1 MTTSYIIHYL
11 PAAIIGLLLM
21 VVAMLAWM
29 LIQARHDRKTL
40 IEKIEQLQAKLQQEQ
55 TLRMKPEI
63 AGITLEK
70 LDEVPDNVFLAHVDQ
85 LITRNMEKS
94 EFTAATIA
102 QVLHLSRTQLDRRM
116 KQLAGKTATTY
127 LLDRRMTYAREL
139 LLTTRMPVADVAM
152 ASGFED
158 TSYFSRVFKQHHG
171 NTPSGLRN

>member
-11 PAAIIGLLLM
+11 PTAIIGLLLV

-29 LIQARHDRKTL
+29 LIQARHDQKTL

-63 AGITLEK
+63 ASITLEK

-171 NTPSGLRN
+171 NTPSGMRN

>member
-1 MTTSYIIHYL
+1 MSNIFHYL
-11 PAAIIGLLLM
+11 PATIIALLLV

-29 LIQARHDRKTL
+29 LIQARHDQKTL
-40 IEKIEQLQAKLQQEQ
+40 IEKIEQLQDEQ
-55 TLRMKPEI
+55 ARHIIPQTER
-63 AGITLEK
+63 ITLEK
-70 LDEVPDNVFLAHVDQ
+70 LDEVPDNVFVAHVDQ

-171 NTPSGLRN
+171 NTPSGMRN

>member
-11 PAAIIGLLLM
+11 PAAIIGLLLV
-21 VVAMLAWM
+21 VVALLAWM
-29 LIQARHDRKTL
+29 LIQARHDQKTL

>member
-11 PAAIIGLLLM
+11 PTAIIGLLLV

-29 LIQARHDRKTL
+29 LIQARHDQKTL
-40 IEKIEQLQAKLQQEQ
+40 MEKFEQLQAKLQQEQ

-171 NTPSGLRN
+171 NTPSGMRN

>member
-11 PAAIIGLLLM
+11 PTAIIGLLLV

>member
-11 PAAIIGLLLM
+11 PTAIIGLLLV

-29 LIQARHDRKTL
+29 LIQARHDQKTL

-55 TLRMKPEI
+55 TLRMQPEI

-171 NTPSGLRN
+171 NTPSGMRN

>member
-11 PAAIIGLLLM
+11 PAAIIGLLLV

-29 LIQARHDRKTL
+29 LIQARHDQKTL

-55 TLRMKPEI
+55 TLHMTPEI

-171 NTPSGLRN
+171 NTPSGMRN

>member
-11 PAAIIGLLLM
+11 PTAIIGLLLV

-29 LIQARHDRKTL
+29 LIQANHGKKAL
-40 IEKIEQLQAKLQQEQ
+40 MEKFEQLQAKLQQEQ
-55 TLRMKPEI
+55 TLHMKPEI

-171 NTPSGLRN
+171 NTPSGMRN

>member
-11 PAAIIGLLLM
+11 PTAIIGLLLV

-171 NTPSGLRN
+171 NTPSGMRN

>member
-11 PAAIIGLLLM
+11 PTAIIGLLLV

-29 LIQARHDRKTL
+29 LIQANHGKKAL
-40 IEKIEQLQAKLQQEQ
+40 MEKFEQLQAKLQQEQ

-94 EFTAATIA
+94 EFSAATIA

-171 NTPSGLRN
+171 NTPSGMRN

>member
-11 PAAIIGLLLM
+11 PTAIIGLLLV

-29 LIQARHDRKTL
+29 LIQARHDQKTL

-102 QVLHLSRTQLDRRM
+102 QVLHLSRTQLDRRL

-171 NTPSGLRN
+171 NTPSGMRN

>member
-11 PAAIIGLLLM
+11 PTAIIGLLLV

-29 LIQARHDRKTL
+29 LIQARHDQKTL

-127 LLDRRMTYAREL
+127 LLERRMTYAREL

-171 NTPSGLRN
+171 NTPSGMRN

>member
-11 PAAIIGLLLM
+11 PTAIIGLLLV

-29 LIQARHDRKTL
+29 LIQARHDQKTL

-85 LITRNMEKS
+85 LITRNIGKS

-102 QVLHLSRTQLDRRM
+102 QVLHLSRTQLDRRL
-116 KQLAGKTATTY
+116 KQLAGKTATAY
-127 LLDRRMTYAREL
+127 LFDRRMTYAREL
-139 LLTTRMPVADVAM
+139 LLTTKMPVADVATTC
-152 ASGFED
+152 GFED
-158 TSYFSRVFKQHHG
+158 TSYFTRVFKQHYG
-171 NTPSGLRN
+171 STPSAMRG

>member
-11 PAAIIGLLLM
+11 PTAIIGLLLV

-29 LIQARHDRKTL
+29 LIQARHDQKTL

-139 LLTTRMPVADVAM
+139 LLTTRMPIADVAM

-171 NTPSGLRN
+171 NTPSGMRN

>member
-1 MTTSYIIHYL
+1 MIMSNTIHYL
-11 PAAIIGLLLM
+11 PAAIIGLLLV

-63 AGITLEK
+63 DGITLEK

-171 NTPSGLRN
+171 NTPSGLRG

>member
-11 PAAIIGLLLM
+11 PAAIIGLLLV

>member
-1 MTTSYIIHYL
+1 MEKFEQL
-11 PAAIIGLLLM
+11 QDELQDE
-21 VVAMLAWM
+21 
-29 LIQARHDRKTL
+29 QARH
-40 IEKIEQLQAKLQQEQ
+40 IIPQ
-55 TLRMKPEI
+55 TE
-63 AGITLEK
+63 AITLEK

-116 KQLAGKTATTY
+116 KQLTGKTATTY

-171 NTPSGLRN
+171 NTPSGMRN

>member
-11 PAAIIGLLLM
+11 PAAIIGLLLV

-29 LIQARHDRKTL
+29 LIQANHGKKAL
-40 IEKIEQLQAKLQQEQ
+40 MEKFEQLQAKLQQEQ

-171 NTPSGLRN
+171 NTPSGMRN